1 MTGAPRRAGTG
12 DRLVHDPPD
21 GTDAPP
27 ALCAAT
33 KAAVDLAGARR
44 IRRRHR
50 CAHVTVTE
58 HVAGADDHEK
68 ARHQPVGT
76 MCNYL
81 LNWGRRGKRKAHNL
95 HVFQSGLPSA
105 QKEFTAS
112 GHFVGRSNVIAAI
125 PECGKLH
132 REGWPRLRRRPGSAR
147 RRCRRPPPRSAP
159 CRRPPPSLGSPA
171 RCRTGARSGGP
182 GR

>member
-1 MTGAPRRAGTG
+1 MGLELQGAARALRRAPFTIRNISEAKSPSGGRARRRVTGAPGRAGGG

-27 ALCAAT
+27 TLCAAT

-81 LNWGRRGKRKAHNL
+81 LNWGRRSKRKAHNL
-95 HVFQSGLPSA
+95 HVFQSGLPEPGDGTVPGA
-105 QKEFTAS
+105 
-112 GHFVGRSNVIAAI
+112 N
-125 PECGKLH
+125 
-132 REGWPRLRRRPGSAR
+132 LRDV
-147 RRCRRPPPRSAP
+147 
-159 CRRPPPSLGSPA
+159 
-171 RCRTGARSGGP
+171 T
-182 GR
+182 